1 MSNGVSNRGVV
12 EGVDYERAEAF
23 LAEFQS
29 IAEKANDFERGSRN
43 DYWEHPAWVKLD
55 HEVQGRLHAAK
66 ALVAAIAPE
75 MTDRMEPD
83 RDVYEIDWAN
93 AVEVCIRV
101 RGTIRHMEEIATIIG
116 PSGPSI
122 AAGRLHHWVWE
133 AAATAWDAGL
143 RRSAVQS
150 AGARVDHETQVKLR
164 RMDLTGVD
172 LARQAWTADDPE
184 PGKARL
190 RPVGFGDR
198 GSKSYSSALDGARD
212 FHAGAMA
219 RIRNPATHGVEEF
232 DEQEAL
238 EQLAALSVLA
248 RWIDAA
254 DVVSAP

>member
-1 MSNGVSNRGVV
+1 VSNRGGV
-12 EGVDYERAEAF
+12 ERVDYERAEAF
-23 LAEFQS
+23 LADFQS
-29 IAEKANDFERGSRN
+29 IAENANAVERLNPN
-43 DYWEHPAWVKLD
+43 DYWERPAWVKLD
-55 HEVQGRLHAAK
+55 HEVQGRLQAAK
-66 ALVAAIAPE
+66 ALVDAIAPE
-75 MTDRMEPD
+75 MTDRVEPS
-83 RDVYEIDWAN
+83 RGMYAIDWAN
-93 AVEVCIRV
+93 AVEVCVRV
-101 RGTIRHMEEIATIIG
+101 RGTIRYMEEIATIIG

-150 AGARVDHETQVKLR
+150 AGARIDNETQVKLR
-164 RMDLTGVD
+164 RMDLFGVD
-172 LARQAWTADDPE
+172 LARQAWAAADPE

-190 RPVGFGDR
+190 RPVGFGDP
-198 GSKSYSSALDGARD
+198 GSRSYSSALDGARD

-219 RIRNPATHGVEEF
+219 RIRNLATHGVEEF